1 MFKNRI
7 VFIKYTETI
16 ARLSESWNHTQLKL
30 DLQSTEQEKIVSDHW
45 NEANA
50 YPLQYESDY

>member
-16 ARLSESWNHTQLKL
+16 ARLSEAWNHTQLKL
-30 DLQSTEQEKIVSDHW
+30 DLQSKEQEKIVSDHW

-50 YPLQYESDY
+50 IPVAIRI